1 MNTHDVDDDLAVSL
15 LFEMVQ
21 SCNPP
26 IADDEEKI
34 EISIELF
41 PSLDIHDIDA
51 AAKFLYRQITFL
63 LFFPFFLLFLHE
75 KKKQRHNKTEKKLS
89 ITMQSNEHPKVNA
102 FICWF
107 ADSINDSN

>member
-63 LFFPFFLLFLHE
+63 LFFPFFFVVFAW
-75 KKKQRHNKTEKKLS
+75 KKKAK
-89 ITMQSNEHPKVNA
+89 A
-102 FICWF
+102 
-107 ADSINDSN
+107 

>member
-63 LFFPFFLLFLHE
+63 LFFSIFFVVFAW
-75 KKKQRHNKTEKKLS
+75 KKKSKGITKQKKNY
-89 ITMQSNEHPKVNA
+89 Q
-102 FICWF
+102 
-107 ADSINDSN
+107 